1 MDGRLNAS
9 HYSHHTIAPS
19 TAAASESSLE
29 EEGAGGGEV
38 MQCIKRT
45 YQPSVLKRKRAH
57 GFLSRLKN
65 RDGRKLLGRRRLKH
79 RTRMGV

>member
-1 MDGRLNAS
+1 M
-9 HYSHHTIAPS
+9 
-19 TAAASESSLE
+19 AAAGESSLE
-29 EEGAGGGEV
+29 EEEKEGAGTGEV

-65 RDGRKLLGRRRLKH
+65 RDGRKILGRRRLKS

>member
-1 MDGRLNAS
+1 MYMDGLRSPDRFMYTL
-9 HYSHHTIAPS
+9 TTAPATS
-19 TAAASESSLE
+19 AEAED
-29 EEGAGGGEV
+29 GAEGEV

-65 RDGRKLLGRRRLKH
+65 RDGRKILGRRRLKH
-79 RTRMGV
+79 RSRMGV